1 MLAMSPL
8 PMTTT
13 RVDER
18 NSGDDDDDDDIYGP
32 PVERRIIRLLPS
44 LAEEL
49 REETPVQRD
58 AMHPRNQTR
67 AESMVSTFHPRKRQK
82 INARKLDGHVMDSCQ
97 PFYFFVDNWLQ
108 EHKIPSLY

>member
-13 RVDER
+13 RVRVDER

-58 AMHPRNQTR
+58 AMHPRNQV
-67 AESMVSTFHPRKRQK
+67 SFMISSSSTFSSWSGRPALSQWYLLSTQGRDRRSMQG
-82 INARKLDGHVMDSCQ
+82 NLTDM
-97 PFYFFVDNWLQ
+97 
-108 EHKIPSLY
+108 